1 MADKK
6 LQALDRLIGKLSAVR
21 KTLRGEERRLLDQMV
36 LSLTTEV
43 TPHGQR
49 AEKKNAESKASAKQ
63 MRSAAGAATSEVAV
77 HGAAVKKHNADS
89 KTMVKQMRQAAS
101 AAASEVDLH
110 RMNVDSKN
118 ADAKTS
124 IKQMRQAAE
133 AKTASPIARIAINQR
148 QGMYEVV
155 VD

>member
-89 KTMVKQMRQAAS
+89 KTMVKQMRS
-101 AAASEVDLH
+101 AAASEVDIH
-110 RMNVDSKN
+110 SMNVDSKN

-133 AKTASPIARIAINQR
+133 AKTAAPVARIAINQR